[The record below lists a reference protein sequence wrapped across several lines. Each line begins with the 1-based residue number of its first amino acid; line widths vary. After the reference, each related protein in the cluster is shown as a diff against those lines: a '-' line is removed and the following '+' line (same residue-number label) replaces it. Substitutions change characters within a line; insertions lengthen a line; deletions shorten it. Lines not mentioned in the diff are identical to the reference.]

1 MTGTARS
8 NHPGGLPPIDKVRRL
23 QRKLWA
29 AAKRHPE
36 RRFHALYDRIH
47 RSDVL
52 WEAWKRVRRNRGA
65 AGVDTITLAAGEEDG
80 GARMLDEVRHDLQ
93 TGRYRP
99 QPALRRDISKAG
111 GRARAPGASTVRDR
125 VAQMAAKLVLE

>member
-65 AGVDTITLAAGEEDG
+65 AGGDTITPAAGEEDG
-80 GARMLDEVRHDLQ
+80 VGRKLGELRHRLQ
-93 TGRYRP
+93 PGRYP
-99 QPALRRDISKAG
+99 P
-111 GRARAPGASTVRDR
+111 
-125 VAQMAAKLVLE
+125 